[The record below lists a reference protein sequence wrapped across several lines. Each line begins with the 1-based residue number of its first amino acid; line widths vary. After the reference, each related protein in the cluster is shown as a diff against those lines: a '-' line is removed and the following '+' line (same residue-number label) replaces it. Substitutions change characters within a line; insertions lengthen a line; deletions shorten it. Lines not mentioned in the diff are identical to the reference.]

1 MVILQEEASS
11 QHSHSDALV
20 VSFSHLHLYVDRLK
34 DLEAYKALEDRLN
47 TFADQV
53 KALDLDSSEQTQG
66 SPPKSKSNSSLL
78 EKQKLWKT
86 FAAVGS
92 GANIND
98 SGKESKDSSSIDTGV
113 SSAFTPHNRDVVDQL
128 LAGFGFRVT
137 AARYPTST
145 STSTMNALPADT
157 NANANT
163 RSLLVTSRD
172 PQGVQIIVT
181 AIDPTP
187 SVVVEKD
194 PMRHFDASKVQRFLE
209 AHDHRQGIAVLA
221 FCVENVKAIREKY
234 QTLHPNLVADYEEY
248 PNTDSDSGGGGV
260 KVLEVYAYY
269 QEHTPGGDDSD
280 SDSLLEPDTGTILR
294 FLETNENNT
303 GGGCCPLPGLT
314 MIDALFEDSS
324 RAAYCDH
331 WVSNVFSRTEFLD
344 TLKDTLGF
352 TPKVDFNA
360 GVVAAGEAQIE
371 STVTGN
377 TSASK
382 LTDKKE
388 ALRDQSQVYLPINNA
403 LSSVGHVHGF
413 LKELG
418 QGVQHV
424 ASRVENLVEFV
435 QRANDYRDMTGEG
448 FTFLRIPRSYYGIL
462 TLDQLVEGIVLGEV
476 YDGLGEECAKA
487 VMETL
492 EAAQVLTR
500 DGAVDLDQTEDT
512 IDFILEKGLDGL
524 ILEEY
529 RNKRKCAIGVSLC
542 SRHKNL
548 YSLLRHHVSEENYL
562 GIVRNQIL
570 VDIQGE
576 DLLYQIFTASIVQ
589 RQPGE
594 EAPFLEFIQRVCS
607 ECTDA
612 QGCPQ
617 KVRPGCGGFGIRNFL
632 TLFLSI
638 EVSTA
643 MQEVSDAKAE
653 GDEERQM
660 YATKMVDYFTDQLN
674 ESNPILT
681 AISEAMTEEGN
692 CKEEMVSCIAKEELK
707 EADTWKAKMTAA
719 ADRKQEGNQ
728 KLMECSARYNSLM
741 KTIRESRQTTKK

>member
-1 MVILQEEASS
+1 MVLLQDPTTTD
-11 QHSHSDALV
+11 SDAPV
-20 VSFSHLHLYVDRLK
+20 AFSHVHLYVDRLK
-34 DLEAYKALEDRLN
+34 DLDEYKPLEGRLN
-47 TFADQV
+47 TFAKQV
-53 KALDLDSSEQTQG
+53 KAADSSNKTTQEDQG
-66 SPPKSKSNSSLL
+66 SPSPKFNTLL
-78 EKQKLWKT
+78 EQQKLWKT
-86 FAAVGS
+86 ITAVDAGD
-92 GANIND
+92 GPND
-98 SGKESKDSSSIDTGV
+98 AEMESAVDTV
-113 SSAFTPHNRDVVDQL
+113 PFTPHNRDVVEQL

-137 AARYPTST
+137 AVRYPG
-145 STSTMNALPADT
+145 TMT
-157 NANANT
+157 NTNT
-163 RSLLVTSRD
+163 RSVLVTSRD
-172 PQGVQIIVT
+172 PQGVQILVT
-181 AIDPTP
+181 AKDPTS
-187 SVVVEKD
+187 SVDKD
-194 PMRHFDASKVQRFLE
+194 PMLHFDASNVQRFLE

-221 FCVENVKAIREKY
+221 FLVKNVQTIRERY
-234 QTLHPNLVADYEEY
+234 QTRHPNLVADYEEY
-248 PNTDSDSGGGGV
+248 PHGGV
-260 KVLEVYAYY
+260 KILEVYAYY
-269 QEHTPGGDDSD
+269 QEHGDNNGDKNPREAD
-280 SDSLLEPDTGTILR
+280 KGTILR
-294 FLETNENNT
+294 FLENTNEPAISDNNSNNSNT
-303 GGGCCPLPGLT
+303 GNGCPLPGLT
-314 MIDALFEDSS
+314 LVDAVFEDSS
-324 RAAYCDH
+324 QPAYCDH
-331 WVSNVFSRTEFLD
+331 WVSNVFSRTEFLE

-382 LTDKKE
+382 LSDKKE

-448 FTFLRIPRSYYGIL
+448 FTFLNIPRSYYGIL
-462 TLDQLVEGIVLGEV
+462 TREQLVEGTVLVESF
-476 YDGLGEECAKA
+476 DGLSEECAKA

-492 EAAQVLTR
+492 EAAQVLTS

-512 IDFILEKGLDGL
+512 IDFILEKGLDD
-524 ILEEY
+524 IVLEEY
-529 RNKRKCAIGVSLC
+529 RNKRKCAVGVILC
-542 SRHKNL
+542 SRYKNL
-548 YSLLRHHVSEENYL
+548 YSILRHHVSEAKYL
-562 GIVRNQIL
+562 GIVRNKIL

-576 DLLYQIFTASIVQ
+576 DLLYQIFTASILQ

-594 EAPFLEFIQRVCS
+594 EAPFFEFIQRVCS

-638 EVSTA
+638 EVSKA

-653 GDEERQM
+653 GDNERHM
-660 YATKMVDYFTDQLN
+660 YAMKMVSYFTEQLN

-681 AISEAMTEEGN
+681 EISNAMTEEGN
-692 CKEEMVSCIAKEELK
+692 CKDEMAACIANKELEEVGL
-707 EADTWKAKMTAA
+707 WKAKMIAA
-719 ADRKQEGNQ
+719 AARKQEGNQ
-728 KLMECSARYNSLM
+728 KLMECSARFNSLM
-741 KTIRESRQTTKK
+741 KSIRESRQTATRLKNGAH

>member
-1 MVILQEEASS
+1 
-11 QHSHSDALV
+11 
-20 VSFSHLHLYVDRLK
+20 
-34 DLEAYKALEDRLN
+34 
-47 TFADQV
+47 
-53 KALDLDSSEQTQG
+53 
-66 SPPKSKSNSSLL
+66 
-78 EKQKLWKT
+78 
-86 FAAVGS
+86 
-92 GANIND
+92 
-98 SGKESKDSSSIDTGV
+98 
-113 SSAFTPHNRDVVDQL
+113 
-128 LAGFGFRVT
+128 
-137 AARYPTST
+137 
-145 STSTMNALPADT
+145 
-157 NANANT
+157 
-163 RSLLVTSRD
+163 
-172 PQGVQIIVT
+172 
-181 AIDPTP
+181 
-187 SVVVEKD
+187 
-194 PMRHFDASKVQRFLE
+194 
-209 AHDHRQGIAVLA
+209 
-221 FCVENVKAIREKY
+221 
-234 QTLHPNLVADYEEY
+234 
-248 PNTDSDSGGGGV
+248 
-260 KVLEVYAYY
+260 
-269 QEHTPGGDDSD
+269 
-280 SDSLLEPDTGTILR
+280 
-294 FLETNENNT
+294 
-303 GGGCCPLPGLT
+303 